1 MSYKCK
7 YCGKEFDN
15 KCSLGGH
22 VRFCK
27 SNPRYIQ
34 NLKQL
39 AIARANIKHDENG
52 QIFAHKGEIYE
63 CQYCHK
69 QFKLHGLKNHER
81 YCNLNPNKDVY
92 YKDRIYYSPGGW
104 NKGLTKEIDNRIKNA
119 AEKLHKRYEA
129 GEIKTWCDG
138 LTKETDDRIAKY
150 SKQISKTAKEHG
162 LSGGYRKGI
171 GRGKKGWYK
180 GIFCDS
186 SWELAFVIYHIDH
199 NIPIKRCEE
208 KLQYEMNGKI
218 RKYLPDFVVNDK
230 IVEIKGWKDES
241 ALIKEQCFP
250 EITIIDKNGIIPYIE
265 YVVNKYGSNFINL
278 YDK

>member
-1 MSYKCK
+1 MIYKCK
-7 YCGKEFDN
+7 YCGKEFDE
-15 KCSLGGH
+15 KHKYSLGGH
-22 VRFCK
+22 IRFCK
-27 SNPRYIQ
+27 LNPKYKQ
-34 NLKQL
+34 NVEQL
-39 AIARANIKHDENG
+39 EYVRSHIKHNKGKQFVHKDE
-52 QIFAHKGEIYE
+52 ICE

-69 QFKLHGLKNHER
+69 QYKFYGLKNHEK
-81 YCNLNPNKDVY
+81 YCNYNP
-92 YKDRIYYSPGGW
+92 YKKLDRDSHTGGGW
-104 NKGLTKEIDNRIKNA
+104 NKGLTKETDDRIKNA
-119 AEKLHKRYEA
+119 AEKLHERYEK